1 MKNIIK
7 TILALALMTG
17 FASCTDEQSLL
28 FLTPEASFQILSPV
42 SGEGVVLSPTTPL
55 NPALSLTW
63 ATANYGTAT
72 EVTYKVQVD
81 KAGNNFATPI
91 DLTTTTKTYASV
103 ASSALNGAAIGAGLL
118 PFTQGGMDVRIVATV
133 GTTASEKTVSNTIT
147 YLVTPYTTELPQ
159 LAVPGNHQNWS
170 PKTAPRIAA
179 SAFGKTDYEGFVW
192 LDGGYK
198 FVGPNAAGVYD
209 WSAGPE
215 YGDDGTFS
223 GVLKSPNGGN
233 CTATAGYYLV
243 KADTEKLTYSTTKTS
258 WGIAGN
264 ATANGWDGS
273 TPMTYDATTKTWSIV
288 ATLSTQA
295 APDNGLK
302 FKANGGWDINFGDD
316 GADGTAELGGKN
328 IGTTAGTYL
337 ITLDLSNPRK
347 YTYTL
352 VKQ

>member
-7 TILALALMTG
+7 SILAIALMTG
-17 FASCTDEQSLL
+17 FSSCTDEQSLM
-28 FLTPEASFQILSPV
+28 FLTPEASFKILSPV
-42 SGEGVVLSPTTPL
+42 TGEGVELSPLTPL
-55 NPALSLTW
+55 NPALALTW
-63 ATANYGTAT
+63 EPAVYGTPT

-81 KAGNNFATPI
+81 KVGNNFAKPI
-91 DLTTTTKTYASV
+91 DLTSTTKTYATI
-103 ASSALNGAAIGAGLL
+103 ASGALNGAALGAGLL
-118 PFTQGGMDVRIVATV
+118 PFAQGGLEVRILATV
-133 GTTASEKTVSNTIT
+133 GTTAAEPTYSTTIT
-147 YLVTPYTTELPQ
+147 YLVKPYTTDLPQ
-159 LAVPGNHQNWS
+159 LAVAGNHQGWA

-198 FVGPNAAGVYD
+198 FIGPNAAGVYD
-209 WSAGPE
+209 WNAGPE

-223 GVLKSPNGGN
+223 GVLKSPGGGD
-233 CTATAGYYLV
+233 CSATAGYYLV
-243 KADTEKLTYSTTKTS
+243 KANTTTLTYSTTKTS

-264 ATANGWDGS
+264 ATTNGWDGAM
-273 TPMTYDATTKTWSIV
+273 PMTYDAATKKWTII
-288 ATLSTQA
+288 ATLSTQI

-302 FKANGGWDINFGDD
+302 FKANGGWDINLGDD
-316 GADGTAELGGKN
+316 GANGSAEFGGKN

-352 VKQ
+352 VLQ